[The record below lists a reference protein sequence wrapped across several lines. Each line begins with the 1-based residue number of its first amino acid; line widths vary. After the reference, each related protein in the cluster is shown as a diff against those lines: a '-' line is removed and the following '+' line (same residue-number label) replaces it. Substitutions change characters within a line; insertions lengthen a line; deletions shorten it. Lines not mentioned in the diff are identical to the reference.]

1 MSFISPEPR
10 IEMKNPI
17 FSIILGNTILS
28 TIKGVSGA
36 GPSPE
41 KSVLVPNLD
50 AELVAYGR
58 IESLPVSPNTATG
71 CPTPSTITRSMMELT
86 GVKPLF
92 LNAGLFH
99 PPSVACMDMYGE
111 PGRDPRTGDAVP
123 DAKSLFRRGKWAG
136 NYLSAYSD
144 LLFLGECVPGGTTTA
159 LCILRALGYDA
170 RVSSSYVNNPSSLK
184 EEICSA
190 AIERLIQKGCIEPLE
205 IIECLGDPMMA
216 VAAGIAKGF
225 AGRII
230 FAGGT
235 QMLAVAALLKKLD
248 LTVPEICTTVYVR
261 DDRSA
266 SFINTL
272 DDIGTT
278 AYYVDPDFGSGHHE
292 GLKRYCIG
300 EVKEGMGAGGAMMLA
315 NLMGYSDNEI
325 KSSIYG
331 FIGSYH

>member
-1 MSFISPEPR
+1 MSFISPEPQ
-10 IEMKNPI
+10 IKAKNPI

-58 IESLPVSPNTATG
+58 IESHPVSPNTATG

-86 GVKPLF
+86 GIKPLF
-92 LNAGLFH
+92 INAGLFH
-99 PPSVACMDMYGE
+99 TPSVTCMDMYGE
-111 PGRDPRTGDAVP
+111 PGKDPRTEDAVP
-123 DAKSLFRRGKWAG
+123 NAKSLFRRGVWLGK
-136 NYLSAYSD
+136 YLSVYSD
-144 LLFLGECVPGGTTTA
+144 MLILGECVPGGTTTA

-170 RVSSSYVNNPSSLK
+170 RVSSSYINNPSPLK
-184 EEICSA
+184 EEIYRA
-190 AIERLIQKGCIEPLE
+190 AINRSGGQGKKGPIEMIQRC
-205 IIECLGDPMMA
+205 GDPMMA
-216 VAAGIAKGF
+216 AAAGIAAGF
-225 AGRII
+225 SGNII
-230 FAGGT
+230 LAGGT
-235 QMLAVAALLKKLD
+235 QMLAVAAVIKILN
-248 LTVPEICTTVYVR
+248 LTLPEICTTVYVR
-261 DDRSA
+261 DDKSA
-266 SFINTL
+266 SFVQTL
-272 DDIGTT
+272 NEIGAK

-292 GLKRYCIG
+292 GLKRYCMG

-315 NLMGYSDNEI
+315 HLMGHSENKI

>member
-1 MSFISPEPR
+1 MSFISPEPEIR
-10 IEMKNPI
+10 AKNPI
-17 FSIILGNTILS
+17 FSIILGNTIIS

-58 IESLPVSPNTATG
+58 IESHPVSPNTATG

-86 GVKPLF
+86 GIKPLF
-92 LNAGLFH
+92 INSGLLN
-99 PPSVACMDMYGE
+99 PPSVPCLDMYGE

-123 DAKSLFRRGKWAG
+123 AAKVLFRKGRWLGSC
-136 NYLSAYSD
+136 LSSYSD
-144 LLFLGECVPGGTTTA
+144 LLFIGECVPGGTTTA
-159 LCILRALGYDA
+159 LCTLRALGYDA
-170 RVSSSYVNNPSSLK
+170 KVSSSYIDNPVSLK
-184 EEICSA
+184 EKICA
-190 AIERLIQKGCIEPLE
+190 AAFRRLEEKTEKGPMDL
-205 IIECLGDPMMA
+205 IECLGDPMMA
-216 VAAGIAKGF
+216 VAIGMVAGFSGKTIL
-225 AGRII
+225 
-230 FAGGT
+230 AGGT
-235 QMLAVAALLKKLD
+235 QMLAVAALLKELD
-248 LTVPEICTTVYVR
+248 LDVPEICTTVYVR

-266 SFINTL
+266 SFVNTL
-272 DDIGTT
+272 ADIGSR

-315 NLMGYSDNEI
+315 SLMGHNEKEI